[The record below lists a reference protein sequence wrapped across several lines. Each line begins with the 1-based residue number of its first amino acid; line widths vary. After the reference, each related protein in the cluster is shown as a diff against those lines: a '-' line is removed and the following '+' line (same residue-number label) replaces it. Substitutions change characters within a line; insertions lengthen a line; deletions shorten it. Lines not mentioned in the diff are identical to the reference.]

1 MASRFGDIFAAYGL
15 PQLFESLGQSI
26 TYTPVA
32 TGVGASITAIVDYD
46 NDEMLAGMDGTI
58 DDRTATL
65 TVYDAATVGVA
76 APAVRDRVTID
87 GDYWYVSEV
96 LERSDKGK
104 NVLKIRRTERAE
116 AGQQNYRLQR

>member
-1 MASRFGDIFAAYGL
+1 MASRFGELFAAYGL
-15 PQLFESLGQSI
+15 PQLMESLGQSV

-46 NDEMLAGMDGTI
+46 NDELMMDMDGGA
-58 DDRTATL
+58 DKRTATL

-76 APAVRDRVTID
+76 SPAVRDRVTID
-87 GDYWYVSEV
+87 GDNWYVSEV

-116 AGQQNYRLQR
+116 AGQQNYRIQR